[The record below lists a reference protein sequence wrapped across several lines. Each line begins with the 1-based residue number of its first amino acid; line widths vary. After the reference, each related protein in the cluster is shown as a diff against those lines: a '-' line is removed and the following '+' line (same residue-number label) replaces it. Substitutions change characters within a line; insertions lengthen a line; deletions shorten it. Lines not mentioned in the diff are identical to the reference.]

1 MYIDYKY
8 TRNTETGNAID
19 VFARFYEGE
28 YVDEPDPE
36 QPGETRR
43 HYQRTYLKDVGRQ
56 FPVGT
61 SQDDINAWF
70 NAELLASAG
79 ERTPLW

>member
-1 MYIDYKY
+1 
-8 TRNTETGNAID
+8 
-19 VFARFYEGE
+19 
-28 YVDEPDPE
+28 VDEPDPE

-56 FPVGT
+56 FPLGT